1 MPILDLA
8 LASKIS
14 AWKGSPILET
24 HLGSSKNSVL
34 PILKLLCARARAG
47 PEALIL
53 FIGHY
58 NRGYSMSRYWTE
70 TPWLGDIPLPHGGHP
85 PSSGTSMGKGYITSP
100 VDIAVLRAMYTG
112 LCTHACARVC
122 TCMGY
127 GRCML
132 PGQSSIESGALPY
145 TCMLATEHW

>member
-24 HLGSSKNSVL
+24 LRGSSKNSVL

-112 LCTHACARVC
+112 MC
-122 TCMGY
+122 TCVHRHVHMYGY

-132 PGQSSIESGALPY
+132 PGQSSIETGAIPY
-145 TCMLATEHW
+145 TLLPTEHD